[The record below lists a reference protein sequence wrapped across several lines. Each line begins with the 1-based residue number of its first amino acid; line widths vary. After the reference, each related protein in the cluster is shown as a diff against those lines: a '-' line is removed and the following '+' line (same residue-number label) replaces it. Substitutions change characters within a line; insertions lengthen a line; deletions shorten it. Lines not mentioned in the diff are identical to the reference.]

1 MGAGSRCRSPFVAVS
16 RPVDRR
22 TRASS
27 ITGVTERRSS
37 ALTVR
42 SRGRRSQ
49 DACSPGG
56 PGSGSTGCG
65 LRLLFDRER
74 GSGPTDR
81 FAGFGDRTPSGRSD
95 SPGAR
100 ARGLVLTLGR
110 GHFSPQPQTSQPFTR
125 VRVINCLGGHRR
137 ERLHGA
143 HGKEES
149 LDVVGPEVFDSQRVG
164 GYSPLD
170 FPPSGGSCWAS
181 WRQARQGRSSVC
193 RASSEVE
200 RAAWRRIG
208 YARDP
213 GNEPGVGGSR

>member
-74 GSGPTDR
+74 GADLPIDSPVLATGPPL
-81 FAGFGDRTPSGRSD
+81 GGRTPPERE
-95 SPGAR
+95 
-100 ARGLVLTLGR
+100 RGLVLTLGR
-110 GHFSPQPQTSQPFTR
+110 GHFSPQPQTSQPFTP
-125 VRVINCLGGHRR
+125 VRVINALEGTAERDSTVLTARRRVWTWWARKCLTRKG
-137 ERLHGA
+137 
-143 HGKEES
+143 S
-149 LDVVGPEVFDSQRVG
+149 EVTVRST
-164 GYSPLD
+164 SPLRAVHAGLLGD
-170 FPPSGGSCWAS
+170 KRDRGG
-181 WRQARQGRSSVC
+181 
-193 RASSEVE
+193 
-200 RAAWRRIG
+200 AA
-208 YARDP
+208 YAGPRP
-213 GNEPGVGGSR
+213 R